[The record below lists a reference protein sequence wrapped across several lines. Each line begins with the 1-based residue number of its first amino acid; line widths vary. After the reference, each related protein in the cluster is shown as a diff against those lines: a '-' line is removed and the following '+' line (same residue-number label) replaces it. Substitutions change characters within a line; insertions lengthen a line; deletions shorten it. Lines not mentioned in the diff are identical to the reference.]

1 MSTTAGFERKYT
13 NSFTDEC
20 VLKSCISFACTVVN
34 VIMVD
39 NFAFLFNCMTVG
51 RNSD

>member
-1 MSTTAGFERKYT
+1 MSTTAGFERKCA
-13 NSFTDEC
+13 NSFTEEC
-20 VLKSCISFACTVVN
+20 VLKSCISSASIIVN